1 MLQTWPKTLD
11 DLKKILLTIGNVRE
25 QHLVAE
31 RNLSEADEMLYTLR
45 VYNVLVQSNLPQ
57 PNCFY
62 ISLFLRLCRL
72 IFAGYIQELQEEELQ
87 TCASAQHAWNALVE
101 KSKTLDLR
109 LFRVKAK
116 FKRVTD
122 KDALQFLER

>member
-1 MLQTWPKTLD
+1 MLLR
-11 DLKKILLTIGNVRE
+11 TIGNIRE

-45 VYNVLVQSNLPQ
+45 VYNVLVSRSFNLKQ
-57 PNCFY
+57 DVILGINTIY
-62 ISLFLRLCRL
+62 LSK
-72 IFAGYIQELQEEELQ
+72 ELQEEELQ
-87 TCASAQHAWNALVE
+87 TCANAQNAWYALVE

-116 FKRVTD
+116 FKRVTER
-122 KDALQFLER
+122 DAFQFSERYLI